1 MCPSHIAGTSMGAII
16 GALYALGKTS
26 HEMENIIKE
35 IRLAKLI
42 DIDFKK

>member
-1 MCPSHIAGTSMGAII
+1 MGAII

-26 HEMENIIKE
+26 QEIEEIIQK
-35 IRLAKLI
+35 IRMAKFI